1 MLLFSNGFSK
11 VGLFEGRVVSAGALL
26 CPAAGV
32 VLAVV
37 VEAVEA
43 GLLIV
48 PLYRLRND
56 DATAELAVV
65 SIAYGIKEYCQKGK
79 EIVPIYACQKK

>member
-1 MLLFSNGFSK
+1 MFPLALSSFKVLLFSNGLSK
-11 VGLFEGRVVSAGALL
+11 VGLFDGRVVSAGALL

-65 SIAYGIKEYCQKGK
+65 SIACKKMYCQST
-79 EIVPIYACQKK
+79 